1 MIAVNHFLIKSIND
15 FDAINWYLIC
25 SMPWK
30 PKKEKGPLQI
40 EKSKASILY
49 DKEGRTYID
58 CISGVSHG
66 KKPSLLYLI
75 IGKGYIHIIWAN
87 DNC

>member
-1 MIAVNHFLIKSIND
+1 
-15 FDAINWYLIC
+15 
-25 SMPWK
+25 MPWK
-30 PKKEKGPLQI
+30 PKKEKGPLQM

-66 KKPSLLYLI
+66 KINILLFREHKKWLQLN
-75 IGKGYIHIIWAN
+75 KGSKIEKLH
-87 DNC
+87 